1 MRDDGIKPDD
11 QPLVDLEGD
20 ELDPPR
26 RQSTALRVLLGTVAA
41 VGLLGIGAA
50 GAVIALRQGVQIP
63 GLASVNGAPPV
74 SPSGSSGGAPTAAGS
89 SGPSQA
95 KPSPAPPASGASPPA
110 EPGDVEIVL
119 TSEARE
125 RLGLKT
131 ARVDVVEARLAVQV
145 PGTVMPHGYREVKV
159 TPIAGGIVRAVHA
172 ELGAAVRRGAPL
184 ATLFSTDLADA
195 QTKYLSMA
203 AMVDADHRKLERTR
217 KLADIGA
224 ASRQELEEVTAIHTS
239 HATEL
244 EAARQRLILLGL
256 GPEHVAQLA
265 SPSQI
270 VAEIVVPAPIDGVV
284 TGRSANPG
292 QVVGMGQE
300 LFVVTDLSEVWA
312 VGDLYEQDFAAVGV
326 GSEAVVTAPAYPGLV
341 LRGRVAYVDPRLE
354 AATRTGK
361 VRVEVPNPDGRLRLG
376 MYVTL
381 AFTTRGGGQTV
392 VVPRA
397 AVQTLGDRHVV
408 YLPAKDD
415 EGRFIQRSVKL
426 GPPTADGYAVLAG
439 LQPGEVVVTEGS
451 FFLRAE
457 SVRNTPS

>member
-1 MRDDGIKPDD
+1 MRGDSNDPE
-11 QPLVDLEGD
+11 PLVDVEAD
-20 ELDPPR
+20 EVDAPR
-26 RQSTALRVLLGTVAA
+26 RRSTALRVLFWAVAA

-50 GAVIALRQGVQIP
+50 GAVFALRQGVQIP
-63 GLASVNGAPPV
+63 GLVSVPATAPAGPSASSARAPMAG
-74 SPSGSSGGAPTAAGS
+74 GSSGA
-89 SGPSQA
+89 SQA
-95 KPSPAPPASGASPPA
+95 KPLPAPTASEPPA

-119 TSEARE
+119 TTDALA

-131 ARVDVVEARLAVQV
+131 ARVGAIEGRSTVQV
-145 PGTVMPHGYREVKV
+145 PGTVMPHAYREVKV

-203 AMVDADHRKLERTR
+203 AMVDADHKKLERTR

-256 GPEHVAQLA
+256 GPEHVAQFA

-270 VAEIVVPAPIDGVV
+270 VAEIVVPAPIDGVL
-284 TGRSANPG
+284 TGRSTNPG

-326 GSEAVVTAPAYPGLV
+326 GSEAVVSVPAYSGLA
-341 LRGRVAYVDPRLE
+341 LRGRVAYVDPRVD
-354 AATRTGK
+354 AATRTAK

-392 VVPRA
+392 MVPRA

-426 GPPTADGYAVLAG
+426 GPPIADGYAVLSG

-457 SVRNTPS
+457 AVRNTPS

>member
-1 MRDDGIKPDD
+1 MRDDSITPDHE
-11 QPLVDLEGD
+11 PLVDVEAD
-20 ELDPPR
+20 EFGAPR
-26 RQSTALRVLLGTVAA
+26 RRSTAVRVLLGAVLAVA
-41 VGLLGIGAA
+41 LLGVGAV
-50 GAVIALRQGVQIP
+50 GAVIALRQGFPIP
-63 GLASVNGAPPV
+63 GLASLSGTPPA
-74 SPSGSSGGAPTAAGS
+74 SPSVTSAGAPTAGGS

-95 KPSPAPPASGASPPA
+95 KPLPLPPASGASRPA

-119 TSEARE
+119 TSDARA
-125 RLGLKT
+125 RIGLKT
-131 ARVDVVEARLAVQV
+131 ARVEAVEARAAVQV

-159 TPIAGGIVRAVHA
+159 TPIAGGIVRSVHA
-172 ELGAAVRRGAPL
+172 ELGAVVRRGAPL
-184 ATLFSTDLADA
+184 VTLFSTDLADA

-203 AMVDADHRKLERTR
+203 AIVDADHMKLERTR
-217 KLADIGA
+217 KLAEIGA

-256 GPEHVAQLA
+256 GPERVAQLA

-284 TGRSANPG
+284 TGRSANLG

-326 GSEAVVTAPAYPGLV
+326 GSEAVVTAPAYPGLA
-341 LRGRVAYVDPRLE
+341 LRGRVAYVDPRVE

-361 VRVEVPNPDGRLRLG
+361 VRVEVPNADGRLRLG

-381 AFTTRGGGQTV
+381 AFTTRGGGRTV

-397 AVQTLGDRHVV
+397 AVQALGDRHVV

-415 EGRFIQRSVKL
+415 EGRFVQRSVKL
-426 GPPTADGYAVLAG
+426 GPPTGDGYAVFSG

-457 SVRNTPS
+457 AVRNAPS